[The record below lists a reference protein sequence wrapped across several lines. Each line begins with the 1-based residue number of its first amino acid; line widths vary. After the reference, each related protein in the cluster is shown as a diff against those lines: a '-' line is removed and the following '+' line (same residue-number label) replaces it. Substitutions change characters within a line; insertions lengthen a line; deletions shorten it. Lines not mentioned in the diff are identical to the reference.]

1 MVSKCVLLLKW
12 ATFIFV
18 QTNMSQQTLICL
30 LGQFDKRFSQ
40 RSSTILALAHDA
52 LTERQGLPSITSFS
66 VFVWQSRQ
74 EDTHEPRAIR
84 CQHARAICGT
94 GTWSL
99 RLAHR

>member
-1 MVSKCVLLLKW
+1 VTSILSGLKPPYKSDGERRQSLSEKNLKW

-52 LTERQGLPSITSFS
+52 LAEQQGLPSITDSS
-66 VFVWQSRQ
+66 VFV
-74 EDTHEPRAIR
+74 
-84 CQHARAICGT
+84 
-94 GTWSL
+94 
-99 RLAHR
+99 